1 MVHEPCREGEAQYY
15 AGPGRIGN
23 QDMMHIENSQIVPL
37 YLLLKRR
44 EEELD
49 RNLQVLYHKLQREL
63 FSILSIEEME
73 SLEELY
79 RDDVEVLEK
88 RGYV

>member
-1 MVHEPCREGEAQYY
+1 
-15 AGPGRIGN
+15 
-23 QDMMHIENSQIVPL
+23 MMHIENSQIVPL

>member
-1 MVHEPCREGEAQYY
+1 MIQ
-15 AGPGRIGN
+15 IG
-23 QDMMHIENSQIVPL
+23 NSQIVAL
-37 YLLLKRR
+37 YLLLKRH

-49 RNLQVLYHKLQREL
+49 RNLQVLYHNIQREL

-79 RDDVEVLEK
+79 KNDVEVLEK

>member
-1 MVHEPCREGEAQYY
+1 MM
-15 AGPGRIGN
+15 RI
-23 QDMMHIENSQIVPL
+23 QNSQIVAL
-37 YLLLKRR
+37 YLLLKRH
-44 EEELD
+44 EDELD
-49 RNLQVLYHKLQREL
+49 RNLQVLYHNMQKEL

-79 RDDVEVLEK
+79 KNDVEVLEK

>member
-1 MVHEPCREGEAQYY
+1 M
-15 AGPGRIGN
+15 RI
-23 QDMMHIENSQIVPL
+23 QNSQIVAL
-37 YLLLKRR
+37 YLLLKRH
-44 EEELD
+44 EDELD
-49 RNLQVLYHKLQREL
+49 RNLQVLYHNMQKEL

-79 RDDVEVLEK
+79 KNDVEVLEK

>member
-1 MVHEPCREGEAQYY
+1 
-15 AGPGRIGN
+15 
-23 QDMMHIENSQIVPL
+23 MMHIENSQIVPL

-44 EEELD
+44 EEDLD

>member
-1 MVHEPCREGEAQYY
+1 MIQ
-15 AGPGRIGN
+15 
-23 QDMMHIENSQIVPL
+23 IENSQIVAL
-37 YLLLKRR
+37 YLLLKSH

-49 RNLQVLYHKLQREL
+49 RNLQVLYHNMQREL

-79 RDDVEVLEK
+79 KNDVEVLEK